1 MSRESELL
9 KLHIENQL
17 AEQAYEVERERQ
29 EYDVVTTDCGIIIT
43 SPKYKKPPTYEEFRK
58 RTGYSD

>member
-29 EYDVVTTDCGIIIT
+29 EYDVIKTDTVIIT
-43 SPKYKKPPTYEEFRK
+43 SRRYKKPPTYEEFRK
-58 RTGYSD
+58 LSGYSD